1 MVHLLIYRV
10 SRVCCKQDDQGD
22 TAWRL
27 LGDTSVFCVMLAGE
41 TLPSGMFQK
50 IEMGRCVWG
59 VEVSQVSGKKDF
71 LKLGMLE
78 MGAG

>member
-1 MVHLLIYRV
+1 
-10 SRVCCKQDDQGD
+10 
-22 TAWRL
+22 
-27 LGDTSVFCVMLAGE
+27 
-41 TLPSGMFQK
+41 MFQK
-50 IEMGRCVWG
+50 IEMGRCVGG